1 MSVALQFGDRRSPRS
16 RLTRV
21 TWMLQEL
28 GEDYK
33 IVPAK
38 PRSEEI
44 LKYNP
49 AGKGPVLVDGDLNVI
64 DSAAICTC
72 LVDKHAEKGMSA
84 SPGTAE
90 RARMDSWIQFA
101 QCDFEAP
108 LWLKAKH
115 SFILPEE
122 MRLDVRS
129 ITKLEFA
136 KAVDAMEARLGSNQ
150 FALGDRFSAADVM
163 LGHTGSWARN
173 AKFDIKSDVVNNY
186 LDRVLGRVALA
197 QAREIESQL

>member
-1 MSVALQFGDRRSPRS
+1 MYKIVGSPRS

-21 TWMLQEL
+21 TWMLEEL
-28 GEDYK
+28 GEEYK

-64 DSAAICTC
+64 DSAAICTY
-72 LVDKHAEKGMSA
+72 LVDKHADKEMSA

-90 RARMDSWIQFA
+90 RATMDSWIQFA

-115 SFILPEE
+115 SFILSED

-129 ITKLEFA
+129 ITKLEFG
-136 KAVDAMEARLGSNQ
+136 KAVDAMDTRLGSNQ
-150 FALGDRFSAADVM
+150 FALGDRFSAADVL
-163 LGHTGSWARN
+163 LGHTGYWARN
-173 AKFDIKSDVVNNY
+173 AKSDLKSDTVNDY
-186 LDRVLGRVALA
+186 LDRVLGRHALA
-197 QAREIESQL
+197 RAREIESQL

>member
-1 MSVALQFGDRRSPRS
+1 MYKIVGSPRS

-21 TWMLQEL
+21 TWMLEEL
-28 GEDYK
+28 GEEYK

-64 DSAAICTC
+64 DSAAICTY
-72 LVDKHAEKGMSA
+72 LVDKHADKEMSA

-90 RARMDSWIQFA
+90 RAMMDSWIQFA

-115 SFILPEE
+115 SFILPED

-129 ITKLEFA
+129 VTKLEFA
-136 KAVDAMEARLGSNQ
+136 KAVEAMEARLGSNQ

-163 LGHTGSWARN
+163 LGHTGFWARN
-173 AKFDIKSDVVNNY
+173 AKFDINSDIVNNY
-186 LDRVLGRVALA
+186 LDRVLGRVALTR
-197 QAREIESQL
+197 AREIESQL

>member
-1 MSVALQFGDRRSPRS
+1 
-16 RLTRV
+16 
-21 TWMLQEL
+21 
-28 GEDYK
+28 
-33 IVPAK
+33 
-38 PRSEEI
+38 
-44 LKYNP
+44 
-49 AGKGPVLVDGDLNVI
+49 
-64 DSAAICTC
+64 
-72 LVDKHAEKGMSA
+72 MSA
-84 SPGTAE
+84 SPGTAA
-90 RARMDSWIQFA
+90 RATMDSRIQFA

-115 SFILPEE
+115 SFILPEDL
-122 MRLDVRS
+122 RLDVHS
-129 ITKLEFA
+129 ITRFEFA
-136 KAVDAMEARLGSNQ
+136 KAVDAMEARLGTNR